1 MDDRSGPVRI
11 DELQRDRPAALTL
24 PAVESVAILQGRREV
39 IIRHGAELYRLRLTA
54 SNKLILTK

>member
-1 MDDRSGPVRI
+1 MNEMTRPFRGN
-11 DELQRDRPAALTL
+11 ETQRDRPELNT
-24 PAVESVAILQGRREV
+24 PAVESVAILQGRREL

>member
-1 MDDRSGPVRI
+1 MDDRRGPARI
-11 DELQRDRPAALTL
+11 DEMQRDRPALTL

>member
-1 MDDRSGPVRI
+1 MDDRSGPARI
-11 DELQRDRPAALTL
+11 EEMQRDRPALTL

>member
-1 MDDRSGPVRI
+1 MDDRSGPARI
-11 DELQRDRPAALTL
+11 DEMQRDRSALTL